1 MDRTVNKMSK
11 DIQTSKEDEK
21 KSQTPPETE
30 TPPEGS
36 PAKEEVDYKQK
47 FADST
52 RENQRIVADSQEK
65 DQRIGALE
73 TKLVKANETL
83 SDKELKS
90 EYPDFEDMLPEEQQ
104 RAKSEFKNKKDIAI
118 LKAKDKMREDY
129 FALPQETREKIDKK
143 GGFEP
148 FKNFACNPE
157 NAGQKNLLNL
167 AKQFLYEEETPTP
180 VEQPAPG
187 LEEGTGGQPS
197 TPPREEGFT
206 AEELGTMRKN
216 ESKKYM
222 ELAKEG
228 KLKFRK

>member
-1 MDRTVNKMSK
+1 MEPQTPKK
-11 DIQTSKEDEK
+11 DEGQP
-21 KSQTPPETE
+21 QTPPGTG
-30 TPPEGS
+30 TPGEGS
-36 PAKEEVDYKQK
+36 PPKEEEDYKKK
-47 FADST
+47 FAEST
-52 RENQRIVADSQEK
+52 RENQRIIADSQTK

-83 SDKELKS
+83 SDKELKN
-90 EYPDFEDMLPEEQQ
+90 EYPDFEDMLPEDQQ
-104 RAKSEFKNKKDIAI
+104 RAKNEFKNKKDIAI

-143 GGFEP
+143 GGFEL

-167 AKQFLYEEETPTP
+167 AKQFLYEEPGEEAPKEP
-180 VEQPAPG
+180 IEEKPAPG
-187 LEEGTGGQPS
+187 LEDGFGGSPS
-197 TPPREEGFT
+197 TPPQEPGFT
-206 AEELGTMRKN
+206 AEELKTMREK
-216 ESKKYM
+216 EPKKYM